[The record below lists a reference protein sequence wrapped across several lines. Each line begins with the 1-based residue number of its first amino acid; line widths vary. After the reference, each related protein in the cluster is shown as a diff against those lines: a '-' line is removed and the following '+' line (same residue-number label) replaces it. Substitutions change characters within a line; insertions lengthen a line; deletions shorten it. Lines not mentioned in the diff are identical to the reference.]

1 MIVGVDED
9 RVVGAR
15 SHARLTTDADRFVEI
30 YNPVC
35 TFEHGGGRTRGCA
48 RRMSA
53 LVAACYL
60 VCASCL
66 WKDSD
71 IDVFDVGARDG
82 ERNEILRLAR
92 RSACVTADTA
102 CMVNYLG
109 PLNRVGLFHHRCSAW
124 ERDYTTLTNPAR
136 RNTLVALSEVL
147 MRLKLISF
155 LMILAAAVLFVAC
168 NAIDHDAKTKPV
180 QGPETVYA
188 DGARRVTIEEMEA
201 MVKDGTAVVIDVRN
215 QAAYDAGHIPGSKL
229 IPAGEILNHINELP
243 RDKTIVTYC
252 S

>member
-15 SHARLTTDADRFVEI
+15 SHARFTTDADRFVEI
-30 YNPVC
+30 YNAVC
-35 TFEHGGGRTRGCA
+35 TFEPGRRWTRGCA

-109 PLNRVGLFHHRCSAW
+109 PLNRIRLFHHRCSAW
-124 ERDYTTLTNPAR
+124 ERDYTTLTN
-136 RNTLVALSEVL
+136 
-147 MRLKLISF
+147 
-155 LMILAAAVLFVAC
+155 
-168 NAIDHDAKTKPV
+168 
-180 QGPETVYA
+180 
-188 DGARRVTIEEMEA
+188 
-201 MVKDGTAVVIDVRN
+201 
-215 QAAYDAGHIPGSKL
+215 
-229 IPAGEILNHINELP
+229 
-243 RDKTIVTYC
+243 
-252 S
+252 